1 MTILA
6 EFTEQADVTN
16 WPERI
21 ALVAATLGLI
31 ALALWGMRKGWQHR
45 AERQS
50 DVPAPAE
57 LPPAGFPGAGLAPIA
72 GISGLYAGSAVHGDW
87 TDRIVVHELG
97 VRSRAS
103 IAVGEQGVWIDRD
116 GARSLF
122 IPGPAISGVRVDR
135 GTAGTV
141 RAKDSVIVITWQLGD
156 RLLDTGFRADDSP
169 AHAALLDGLMS
180 SFVPDAP

>member
-16 WPERI
+16 WPARI
-21 ALVAATLGLI
+21 ALVAATIGLI

-45 AERQS
+45 AARQS
-50 DVPAPAE
+50 DIPAPAE
-57 LPPAGFPGAGLAPIA
+57 NPPAGFVEASGV
-72 GISGLYAGSAVHGDW
+72 SGLFTGSAVHGDW
-87 TDRIVVHELG
+87 TDRVVVHDLG

-103 IAVGEQGVWIDRD
+103 VHVGLQGVWIDRD

-122 IPGPAISGVRVDR
+122 IPGPSIAAIRVDR

-141 RAKDSVIVITWQLGD
+141 RAKDSVIVSTWRLGD
-156 RLLDTGFRADDSP
+156 RVLDTGFRADDSP
-169 AHAALLDGLMS
+169 AHTALLDGLMS